1 MHLTVMF
8 RLFSYATTSTDRSV
22 YIFGGIIDNSPHSNI
37 IISGDVISTIAKYS
51 DGVWTE
57 AGSLKDARGAHGA
70 IAVDGVT
77 MIIGGEPIM

>member
-1 MHLTVMF
+1 MTLIF
-8 RLFSYATTSTDRSV
+8 RLFSYATTSTDKSV
-22 YIFGGIIDNSPHSNI
+22 YIFGGAIDKSPYSNLL
-37 IISGDVISTIAKYS
+37 SGDVISTIAKYS